1 MIYLLR
7 ANLSQFRTLSVQ
19 PRYSPTRHNLTQNLD
34 QHSQACLKIGFGLG
48 VLHLMRENV
57 KYGCSQ
63 IANNSQNLFST
74 L

>member
-1 MIYLLR
+1 MIYLR
-7 ANLSQFRTLSVQ
+7 ANLTQFRTLSVQ
-19 PRYSPTRHNLTQNLD
+19 PRYSPTQHNLTRNLD
-34 QHSQACLKIGFGLG
+34 QNGQASLKIGFGLG
-48 VLHLMRENV
+48 VIHLIREKV